1 MDCNHYCNK
10 IKNNFIY
17 CNNLL
22 YKNSNESLILTNKI
36 YNLAFYINQPNC
48 TYIKQDP
55 NAPIN
60 DQFRGEKLPKIIRV
74 SNNLNNSFNNFEDY
88 LSYKKSSSML
98 ENNFKTI

>member
-1 MDCNHYCNK
+1 MDCNHYCDK

-22 YKNSNESLILTNKI
+22 YKNSNESLILTNQI
-36 YNLAFYINQPNC
+36 YNLAYYITQPNC

-55 NAPIN
+55 NAN
-60 DQFRGEKLPKIIRV
+60 AFEGEKQQKTIRV
-74 SNNLNNSFNNFEDY
+74 SNNLNNSFNSFEDY
-88 LSYKKSSSML
+88 LRFKKSSSIL